1 MKICAMNGKFYEK
14 YSNVTHTHTH
24 KLRCMPM
31 HFQSLFPHTHTH
43 ENDEKYQILMRS
55 SFLHS
60 TPFTKEIVMKGRE
73 KTEYGKI
80 LCLFTKVFLT
90 LKFIK
95 KRRRETIKIA

>member
-14 YSNVTHTHTH
+14 YSNVTHTHTQIQ
-24 KLRCMPM
+24 MYADA
-31 HFQSLFPHTHTH
+31 FSISFSTHTH